1 LLKATPSLAEL
12 RKLAQQAGV
21 TVKELVNTKS
31 QTYKQSKPD
40 LDAMT
45 EQEIYELI
53 SVNPR
58 ILVRPL
64 LTNGKKLLTGFKEE
78 QYREYVK

>member
-1 LLKATPSLAEL
+1 MLKATPSLAEL

>member
-12 RKLAQQAGV
+12 KKLAQQAGV

-40 LDAMT
+40 LESMT
-45 EQEIYELI
+45 EQEVYELI
-53 SVNPR
+53 AANPR

-64 LTNGKKLLTGFKEE
+64 LSNGKKLLTGFKEE

>member
-1 LLKATPSLAEL
+1 MKATPSLAEL
-12 RKLAQQAGV
+12 KKLAQQAGV

-64 LTNGKKLLTGFKEE
+64 LTNGKKLLTGFKGE